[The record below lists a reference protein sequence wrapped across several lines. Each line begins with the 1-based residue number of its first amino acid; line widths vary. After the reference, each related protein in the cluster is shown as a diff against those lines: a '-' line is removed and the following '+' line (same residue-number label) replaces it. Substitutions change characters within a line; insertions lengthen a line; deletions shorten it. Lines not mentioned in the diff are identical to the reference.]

1 MTETGTPLTRLR
13 LDKWLWAARFFKT
26 RSLAKAAIEG
36 GKVQIAGD
44 RVKVSREIS
53 VGTCLT
59 IRQGYD
65 EREVVVRALSDRR
78 GSAPLAQSLYEETAA
93 SVVKRDRETEA
104 RKAAGAMA
112 RPAHRPDKHQRQR
125 LIRLR
130 KHLDAGD

>member
-1 MTETGTPLTRLR
+1 MAESSESLVRLR

-44 RVKVSREIS
+44 RVKVSREVS

-65 EREVVVRALSDRR
+65 EREVIVRALSDRR
-78 GSAPLAQSLYEETAA
+78 GGAPVAERLYEETEA
-93 SVVKRDRETEA
+93 SVARRQREAEA
-104 RKAAGAMA
+104 RKAAGVMA